1 VEKRPRKTEA
11 GETILRIATRSAGA
25 ICFLSV
31 CGAKLSRR
39 RVAPNRVLPTGHD
52 FGAMPPTT
60 VTIGQTISHYRLLRK
75 LGGGGMGVVYEAED
89 LTLGRHVA
97 LKFLPDDVA
106 GNEQALQ
113 RFRWEARAASALNHP
128 NICTVYEVAESAG
141 QTFISMELL
150 EGNTL
155 GEVMEGRPLP
165 LEQVLDVGIQT
176 AEALDAAHVKGV
188 LHRDI
193 KPGNIFLLQR
203 GPLKLLDF
211 GVAKP
216 IQERR
221 VTQTIDAPTSAL
233 TVTPLGPPNAG
244 GLAAGTVSYMSPEQA
259 LNKELDARS
268 DVFSLGVVLYLMT
281 TARLPFPGET
291 AMETFDAI
299 LHRSPQGPA
308 HLNPDIPPELERI
321 VNKAIEKDRDLRYQ
335 SAAELSADLK
345 RLKRDLKS
353 GPLRSWNRTTP
364 IRQGLSK
371 PVMVLGAIAV
381 AAASVVSTLWLHSPA
396 GPTRVVASLQLTTDA
411 LPKSSLVTDGSRIY
425 FSEEKG
431 GQFLLQQV
439 SAVGGESAPV
449 ETHLAGTNIY
459 DISPDHSALLIAS
472 EVGGTETETPLWQ
485 LPIPAGS
492 PRRVGNVLA
501 HAATWTPDGQSIL
514 YGSGFDLFVIRPDG
528 SEARKLTTL
537 PGPAMDLRFSPDGRR
552 IRFTLKDA
560 EKNISALWEVQADGK
575 KLRPVLPAGWNQPSQ
590 ECCGNWTHDGKYFFF
605 ESTRGTSHDIWV
617 LAEKASLLRGRN
629 DAPQQLT
636 AGPLAFLTP
645 VPQDGK
651 NLFVVGQQLRFELQR
666 YDQNSRQFLPYL
678 GGISAGELDFT
689 RDGKWLTYVRYPDH
703 TLWRSKPDG
712 GERSQLTYPPLEAH
726 LPHWSPD
733 GTQIAFMASQ
743 PGQPW
748 KLYLASSQGGPPQL
762 LTNEQANEGDLTW
775 MPDGKALVYGHMP
788 WLQYASSSE
797 AGIET
802 LDMSTR
808 QITPIPG
815 SQGLFSPRVSPDG
828 RYLAALSADSKK
840 LMLYEFTTRK
850 WSQLATATFAY
861 DNWSHDSRYIY
872 LEDYSQGD
880 DIVRVNVPGG
890 ALQRLESVKDVP
902 RGSDPWASW
911 FGLGS
916 DDAPLLMRDQSSQ
929 EIYALD
935 LQLR

>member
-1 VEKRPRKTEA
+1 
-11 GETILRIATRSAGA
+11 
-25 ICFLSV
+25 
-31 CGAKLSRR
+31 
-39 RVAPNRVLPTGHD
+39 
-52 FGAMPPTT
+52 MPPTT
-60 VTIGQTISHYRLLRK
+60 VSIGKTISHYRLLRK

-89 LTLGRHVA
+89 LILGRHVA

-106 GNEQALQ
+106 GDAQALQ

-128 NICTVYEVAESAG
+128 NICTVYEVEEAEG
-141 QTFISMELL
+141 QTFIVMELL
-150 EGNTL
+150 EGGTL
-155 GEVMEGRPLP
+155 GELMRGRPLP

-176 AEALDAAHVKGV
+176 AEALDAAHAKGV

-216 IQERR
+216 LQERR

-233 TVTPLGPPNAG
+233 AVTPWGPPSHD
-244 GLAAGTVSYMSPEQA
+244 GLAGGTVSYMSPEQA

-268 DVFSLGVVLYLMT
+268 DVFSLGVVLYLMA

-291 AMETFDAI
+291 AMETFDSI
-299 LHRSPQGPA
+299 LHRTPQGPA
-308 HLNPDIPPELERI
+308 QLNPEMPPELERI
-321 VNKAIEKDRDLRYQ
+321 VNKAMEKDRDLRYQ
-335 SAAELSADLK
+335 SAAELRADLK
-345 RLKRDLKS
+345 RLKRDLES
-353 GPLRSWNRTTP
+353 GPLRGWNRTAAPPTG
-364 IRQGLSK
+364 QGLSK
-371 PVMVLGAIAV
+371 RVMVLGAIAV
-381 AAASVVSTLWLHSPA
+381 AAASIVLTLWLRPPA
-396 GPTRVVASLQLTTDA
+396 TPARVVASLQLTRDA
-411 LPKSSLVTDGSRIY
+411 LPKSSLVTDGTRVY

-431 GQFLLQQV
+431 GQFLLEQV
-439 SAVGGESAPV
+439 SAVGGESALL
-449 ETHLAGTNIY
+449 ETHLAGTDIY

-472 EVGGTETETPLWQ
+472 DVGSTQTETPLWQ

-514 YGSGFDLFVIRPDG
+514 YGSGFDLYLIRADG

-537 PGPAMDLRFSPDGRR
+537 PGAAKNLRFSPDGRR
-552 IRFTLKDA
+552 IRFTLQDA
-560 EKNISALWEVQADGK
+560 EKNLSALWEVQADGK
-575 KLRPVLPAGWNQPSQ
+575 RLRPVLPPGWNQPSQ

-605 ESTRGTSHDIWV
+605 ESSRGSSHDIWV
-617 LAEKASLLRGRN
+617 LAETGSLLHGRS

-645 VPQDGK
+645 VPQGDK
-651 NLFVVGQQLRFELQR
+651 SLFVVGQQLRFELQR
-666 YDQNSRQFLPYL
+666 YDQDARQFLPYL

-689 RDGKWLTYVRYPDH
+689 RDRQWLTYVRYPDH

-712 GERSQLTYPPLEAH
+712 SERSQLTYAPLQVH
-726 LPHWSPD
+726 LAHWSPD
-733 GTQIAFMASQ
+733 GKQVAFMASQ
-743 PGQPW
+743 PGQAW
-748 KLYLASSQGGPPQL
+748 KLYLIPSQGGPPQP
-762 LTNEQANEGDLTW
+762 LTNEPANESDLTW
-775 MPDGKALVYGHMP
+775 MPDGKSLVYGHMP

-797 AGIET
+797 TGIET
-802 LDMSTR
+802 LDLSTR
-808 QITPIPG
+808 QISPVPG

-840 LMLYEFTTRK
+840 LMLYEFATRK
-850 WSQLATATFAY
+850 WSQLAQATFAY
-861 DNWSHDSRYIY
+861 DNWSHDSHYIY
-872 LEDYSQGD
+872 VEDYSQGD
-880 DIVRVNVPGG
+880 DIVRVSVPGG
-890 ALQRLESVKDVP
+890 ALQRLESVRDVP
-902 RGSDPWASW
+902 RGSDAWASW
-911 FGLGS
+911 LGLGV